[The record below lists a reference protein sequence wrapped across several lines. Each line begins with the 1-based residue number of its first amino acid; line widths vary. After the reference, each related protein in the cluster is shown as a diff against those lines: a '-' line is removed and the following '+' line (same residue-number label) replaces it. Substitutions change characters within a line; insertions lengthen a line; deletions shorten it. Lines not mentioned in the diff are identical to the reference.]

1 MNWFLIALIGPL
13 LWSIVNHLDKF
24 LLNKYFKGGG
34 TGSLLI
40 FSSLIGIFML
50 PIFYFINPNILNV
63 SFNNVLILLLI
74 NIPYVLYILFYLY
87 ALDKD
92 EASIVVPLF
101 QMIPVL
107 GYFLGFIIL
116 GETLTFKQILASL
129 IILSGSVAL
138 ALDLEGKKIRLKL
151 NIFLLMFVSS
161 FLFAL
166 YGVLFKMVAIEQ
178 DFIVS
183 SFWTYVGL
191 GIAGLLMLGFIPLYR
206 KQFFSVMKQNKS
218 QVLGVNGINEV
229 LNIIAD
235 VSTRLATLLAP
246 LALVY
251 VVSGFQPLF
260 VLIIGVLLTIFLP
273 RISQESL
280 LKRHLVQ
287 KVISIAIIV
296 IGAFLLET

>member
-1 MNWFLIALIGPL
+1 MSWFLIALIGPL

-24 LLNKYFKGGG
+24 LLSKYFKGGG

-63 SFNNVLILLLI
+63 SFYNILILLLI

-107 GYFLGFIIL
+107 GYFLGFLIL

-138 ALDLEGKKIRLKL
+138 ALDLEGKKIRLKM
-151 NIFLLMFVSS
+151 NIFILMFFSS

-191 GIAGLLMLGFIPLYR
+191 GIAGLLMLVFIPLYR
-206 KQFFSVMKQNKS
+206 KQFFSVINQNKS
-218 QVLGVNGINEV
+218 QVLGINGINEV

-273 RISQESL
+273 HVSQESL
-280 LKRHLVQ
+280 LRRHLVQ

>member
-107 GYFLGFIIL
+107 GYFLGF
-116 GETLTFKQILASL
+116 FF
-129 IILSGSVAL
+129 VY
-138 ALDLEGKKIRLKL
+138 
-151 NIFLLMFVSS
+151 IFYSD
-161 FLFAL
+161 
-166 YGVLFKMVAIEQ
+166 IH
-178 DFIVS
+178 
-183 SFWTYVGL
+183 GL
-191 GIAGLLMLGFIPLYR
+191 C
-206 KQFFSVMKQNKS
+206 
-218 QVLGVNGINEV
+218 
-229 LNIIAD
+229 
-235 VSTRLATLLAP
+235 
-246 LALVY
+246 
-251 VVSGFQPLF
+251 
-260 VLIIGVLLTIFLP
+260 
-273 RISQESL
+273 
-280 LKRHLVQ
+280 
-287 KVISIAIIV
+287 
-296 IGAFLLET
+296 

>member
-1 MNWFLIALIGPL
+1 
-13 LWSIVNHLDKF
+13 
-24 LLNKYFKGGG
+24 
-34 TGSLLI
+34 
-40 FSSLIGIFML
+40 
-50 PIFYFINPNILNV
+50 
-63 SFNNVLILLLI
+63 
-74 NIPYVLYILFYLY
+74 
-87 ALDKD
+87 
-92 EASIVVPLF
+92 
-101 QMIPVL
+101 
-107 GYFLGFIIL
+107 
-116 GETLTFKQILASL
+116 
-129 IILSGSVAL
+129 
-138 ALDLEGKKIRLKL
+138 
-151 NIFLLMFVSS
+151 
-161 FLFAL
+161 
-166 YGVLFKMVAIEQ
+166 
-178 DFIVS
+178 
-183 SFWTYVGL
+183 
-191 GIAGLLMLGFIPLYR
+191 MLGFIPLYR

-273 RISQESL
+273 HVSQESL

>member
-273 RISQESL
+273 HVSQESL